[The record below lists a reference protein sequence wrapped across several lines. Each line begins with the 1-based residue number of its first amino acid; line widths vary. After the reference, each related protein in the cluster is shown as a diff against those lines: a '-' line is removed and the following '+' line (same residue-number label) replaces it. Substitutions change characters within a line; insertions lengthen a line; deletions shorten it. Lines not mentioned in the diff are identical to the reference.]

1 MKIIFDGLEYVL
13 PLVSGTNPKFSFDQ
27 VIVKDLKYDQLETRY
42 LEVILYSLPSSF
54 DLYNSGGGKE
64 KLLEKASVYST
75 YKVDLLTIIV
85 GPEFHNIVL
94 SSPKKKFHHLGRVM
108 YTIACKHLSNINVKI
123 NSVKIK
129 LNGLIQN
136 DIALKLKYKD
146 NYINPS
152 NNYTSIINPHLLQ
165 KEKITEYD
173 YKPENKVTN
182 PLKINTKASM
192 FDLTQSD
199 SSLNIYS
206 IRLINKAEEVKSK
219 DYMYQQGME
228 LQNSNSNIKLIN
240 HYNMMGY
247 AILSFIEILSENDEA
262 LVKQSSQFFRHVS
275 GFNKQDENNNQQGTC
290 QTFIFQVFQDVN
302 RVYTTPLYYEGI
314 EIGSCDIEIE
324 MNNVPLIRQIMCGV
338 MTENGFEINS
348 IHLYDNILSGNGNSL
363 PAEVNSLINTKRN
376 LNNELIKQKQIQSNS
391 NYEFNLTIL
400 GYLKEFKR
408 ILSKTIEQDCLYY
421 GYSENKDLYSGQN
434 VMLDLGLI
442 LLNIIDKL
450 NKDQRGLVYDILKL
464 INERSEF
471 DIGTISTKWFTD
483 KKENQNIVNY
493 YFADDSL
500 LKNKIIENFL
510 DFNLNCL
517 KYSLEIITKGK
528 IIYPQSQDFAEFFI
542 RVAYFRIPIFRQALL
557 ESISIGVTEKIE
569 EFIVR
574 RRKLDSNKSKSV
586 NEFIE
591 LDPIN
596 STLLWEQLFYTKLTS
611 AIEDNNKNKKI
622 ENEIE
627 NKMKNIKDFIESN
640 NKQNNNTNINNNL
653 ADDDKENND
662 WRVLFSKRN
671 QLFFDLIKN
680 LVNKIYSKA
689 ETTKEINWLN
699 IPGFTSLLNATI
711 HEIKIRHVKAY
722 PPQLKEVF
730 KLFVNFPEIPNVLI
744 KQVVLK
750 TNLYDVPG
758 IFNLLD
764 IINSL
769 FDEHATLYPDS
780 LYLKFNYNLLNQV
793 VKLLFKADHSL
804 CVSKVLLLYYNC
816 AHLMP
821 VSHIGEICQGIYF
834 SKFYNYFFHWSFEI
848 RDKFYYFILFI
859 IGHRL
864 RETRPF
870 QDIEDLKFI
879 KNTATTEYVGVN
891 LHKSFGDILDIK
903 FGLIKELQNIIAI
916 EHSDPTFNNVINKDK
931 YGNVLKQV
939 PEEVHKNI
947 VVSLHHYEK
956 IYEEFKEF
964 KNDNKG
970 KKIKDIEYPKLV
982 LIPPKDDY
990 IEYEK

>member
-108 YTIACKHLSNINVKI
+108 YTIASKQLSNINVKI
-123 NSVKIK
+123 SSVKIK

-348 IHLYDNILSGNGNSL
+348 IHLYDNILSGDGKSL
-363 PAEVNSLINTKRN
+363 PTEVNSLINTKRN

-722 PPQLKEVF
+722 PPQLKEIF

-821 VSHIGEICQGIYF
+821 VSHIGEICQSLYF
-834 SKFYNYFFHWSFEI
+834 SKFYNYFFHWSFEV

-903 FGLIKELQNIIAI
+903 FGLIKELQNIIAV

-931 YGNVLKQV
+931 YGNVLKQI